1 MSATVISLFNNKG
14 GVGKTTSTINI
25 AAELAENNGCKVLII
40 DTDPQANCT
49 EGLGIREHDTIPNL
63 LDVFNS
69 DNPDISEAIT
79 SIEEINNLDI
89 VPATN
94 ELSAIELSGEIGVEM
109 LLKQA
114 VKKITDDYDY
124 IFLDLPPSL
133 GKISTGALIAAQY
146 ILIPIQS
153 EYYPLRGIKSLMK
166 AFKRIKNR
174 LNPELTILGAFV
186 TMYDQ
191 RTNISKEA
199 EKQIKNVFGDKVF
212 NTRIRRNVTLA
223 EAPSEGIPVVI
234 YDDSSYGAEDYKELT
249 NEVKNRVQERA

>member
-1 MSATVISLFNNKG
+1 MTATIISLFNNKG
-14 GVGKTTSTINI
+14 GVGKTTSSINVS
-25 AAELAENNGCKVLII
+25 AELAKNGDKVLII

-49 EGLGIREHDTIPNL
+49 EGLGIRDHDTIPNL

-69 DNPDISEAIT
+69 ENPDISKAIIPID
-79 SIEEINNLDI
+79 SIKNLDL
-89 VPATN
+89 VPSTN

-109 LLKQA
+109 VLKQA
-114 VKKITDDYDY
+114 IDKIKNQYDY

-133 GKISTGALIAAQY
+133 GKISTGALIAAHY

-174 LNPELTILGAFV
+174 LNPDLTILGAFV
-186 TMYDQ
+186 TMHDK
-191 RTNISKEA
+191 RTNISEEA
-199 EKQIKNVFGDKVF
+199 EKQIKKVFGEKVF

-223 EAPSEGIPVVI
+223 EAPSEGVPIVK
-234 YDDSSYGAEDYKELT
+234 YDKNAPGAKDYKKLAK
-249 NEVKNRVQERA
+249 EVKSRVQKRA